1 MGQVVKTCCILH
13 NLIVTYRKDQYKGSA
28 AFYLDISVTVLPTDI
43 ERLVGHNEESLW
55 RYWRNNVDWVESG
68 ERPERLRDALIEHIW
83 ARRGGDIE
91 ESDGDSF
98 DM

>member
-1 MGQVVKTCCILH
+1 VETCCTLH

-28 AFYLDISVTVLPTDI
+28 AFCLDVSETVLPTDI
-43 ERLVGHNEESLW
+43 ERLVLGHDEECVW
-55 RYWRNNVDWVESG
+55 RYWRNNVDRVESG
-68 ERPERLRDALIEHIW
+68 EDQKRLRNALIEYRW

-98 DM
+98 DT